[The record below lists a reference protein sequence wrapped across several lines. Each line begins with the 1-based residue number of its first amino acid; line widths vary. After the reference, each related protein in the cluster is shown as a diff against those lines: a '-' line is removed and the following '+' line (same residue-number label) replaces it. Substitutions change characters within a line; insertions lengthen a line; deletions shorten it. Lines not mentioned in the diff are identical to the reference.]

1 MVGGPFLPGPP
12 LHSSNLNVLSM
23 AAIER
28 RSPQPEPPQVL
39 PSGGE
44 RQGSRV
50 DGGRGRVSQEEA
62 AEGDRG
68 SSGGGIGV
76 GKLIL

>member
-1 MVGGPFLPGPP
+1 
-12 LHSSNLNVLSM
+12 M

-68 SSGGGIGV
+68 RRGRRVRVRKGV
-76 GKLIL
+76 YVSEHVFWLLHVFLVCWF